1 MNHYEFFNFLQQW
14 RKYAKYPPASSWPR
28 EIAFDKA
35 TWEGLTRLHKYTATN
50 NLEYESSFFVV
61 DGQMV
66 ASEPFK
72 GNESS
77 VTANHSL
84 QVKYVPGQAA
94 GYYEKHII
102 IDDKVVRK
110 DYLETKDAKE
120 IDAGFMFNVHTH
132 PVHNDFQGRKTYSFF
147 SGVDINSLLLSP
159 GLITGLITDEFWLAG
174 KTDQALKT
182 IGEVGQEMLE
192 RVTNQAFVDRNYL
205 TNVVKTEMSKW
216 GLVFYRAEFDRSLVR
231 VL

>member
-77 VTANHSL
+77 VTTNHAL
-84 QVKYVPGQAA
+84 QVKY
-94 GYYEKHII
+94 
-102 IDDKVVRK
+102 
-110 DYLETKDAKE
+110 
-120 IDAGFMFNVHTH
+120 
-132 PVHNDFQGRKTYSFF
+132 
-147 SGVDINSLLLSP
+147 
-159 GLITGLITDEFWLAG
+159 
-174 KTDQALKT
+174 
-182 IGEVGQEMLE
+182 
-192 RVTNQAFVDRNYL
+192 DR
-205 TNVVKTEMSKW
+205 
-216 GLVFYRAEFDRSLVR
+216 
-231 VL
+231 